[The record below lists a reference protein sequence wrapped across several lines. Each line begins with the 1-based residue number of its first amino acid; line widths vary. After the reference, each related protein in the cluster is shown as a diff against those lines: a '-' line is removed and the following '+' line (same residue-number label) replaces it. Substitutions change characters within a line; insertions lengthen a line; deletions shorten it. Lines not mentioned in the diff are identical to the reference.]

1 MEKVFYFAEVLDS
14 IKFVSTLI
22 GVVIGIIALIV
33 IILSCCTD
41 FDEDERIVINKAI
54 KLTVPIATIF
64 TIVAIVC
71 PTKKTYIYMNVGKY
85 VDETA
90 ITNPEVKEL
99 PENAILLLNE
109 YVKRELKEIKEEDNE
124 YK

>member
-1 MEKVFYFAEVLDS
+1 MEKVFYFAEVFDS

-41 FDEDERIVINKAI
+41 FDEDERIVINKAR
-54 KLTVPIATIF
+54 KFTVPITIIF

-71 PTKKTYIYMNVGKY
+71 PTKNTYIYMNVGKY

-109 YVKRELKEIKEEDNE
+109 YVKRELKEIKEEE
-124 YK
+124 